1 VKLILREDVPDL
13 GKIGDVVDVAEGYGR
28 NYLVPRSLAV
38 KVTKGAIAEAE
49 KIRKTREDSELRVR
63 EAADT
68 LAQALNGA
76 RVVVAANASD
86 EGKLFGSIG
95 ASDIAEALKKVT
107 GVEVDPHILNVEA
120 PIKEIG
126 LHTIDGSPHPDVQF
140 QLTLDVIP
148 A

>member
-1 VKLILREDVPDL
+1 MKLILRQDVPNL
-13 GKIGDVVDVAEGYGR
+13 GKIGDIVEVAEGYGR
-28 NYLVPRSLAV
+28 NYLVPRRLAV
-38 KVTKGAIAEAE
+38 KATQGAIAEAD
-49 KIRKTREDSELRVR
+49 KVRKVREDGDRRAL
-63 EAADT
+63 EAA
-68 LAQALNGA
+68 QAMAETIGGS

-95 ASDIAEALKKVT
+95 IGDLVAAVKKVT
-107 GVEVDPHILNVEA
+107 GVEVDPHIFKLSA

-126 LHTIDGSPHPDVQF
+126 LHTIEASPHPEVEF

>member
-1 VKLILREDVPDL
+1 MKLILRENVPDL

-38 KVTKGAIAEAE
+38 RVTKGTIAEAE
-49 KIRKTREDSELRVR
+49 KIRKTREEAELRER
-63 EAADT
+63 QAADT
-68 LAQALNGA
+68 LAEALNGT

-95 ASDIAEALKKVT
+95 AGDIVEALKKVT
-107 GVEVDPHILNVEA
+107 GIEVDPHILEVET

-126 LHTIDGSPHPDVQF
+126 LHMIDGSPHPDVQF

>member
-1 VKLILREDVPDL
+1 MKLILRQDVPDL
-13 GKIGDVVDVAEGYGR
+13 GKIGDIVEVAEGYGR

-38 KVTKGAIAEAE
+38 KVTKGAIAEAD
-49 KIRKTREDSELRVR
+49 KIRKVREDGDRRAL
-63 EAADT
+63 EAAQSIAAT
-68 LAQALNGA
+68 IGGT

-86 EGKLFGSIG
+86 EGRLFGSIG
-95 ASDIAEALKKVT
+95 VGDLVAAVKKVT
-107 GVEVDPHILNVEA
+107 GVEVDPHMFKLAN

-126 LHTIDGSPHPDVQF
+126 LHTIDASPHPEVDF